1 MAGIMAKPALDAGIV
16 SANAAGLLDFYE
28 AVFGLERLEPLVLP
42 SIGTVHKLAAGE
54 SVLRIMA
61 PEQTPEADGSG
72 WSDRA
77 GIRYLTFEVLDV
89 KAVAEAVTAHG
100 GRVVLEPIELRPG
113 RFVSQVEDP
122 DGNMLE
128 LGQG

>member
-1 MAGIMAKPALDAGIV
+1 MARVMAKAALDAGLV
-16 SANAAGLLDFYE
+16 SANAETLLDFYE

-42 SIGTVHKLAAGE
+42 AIGTVHKLAVGE

-61 PEQTPEADGSG
+61 PEKTPEPDGAG

-77 GIRYLTFEVLDV
+77 GVRYLTFEVLDV
-89 KAVAEAVTAHG
+89 KAVAEAVAAHG

-128 LGQG
+128 IGQG